1 MERIIRGKRN
11 LRGEIEVPGDES
23 ISHRA
28 VILGSIASGTSEIWG
43 LSTSMD
49 VRRTIGAMKK
59 IGVSIVEKE
68 GETHIGGRGI
78 TGLLQKKQQG
88 PLEIECGNSETTAR
102 LLIGLLCGAGFNVRL
117 SGNASLSK
125 CPMNSVVEP
134 MKKIG
139 AHISSNNGF
148 LPVEISGKR
157 LFPFRYELPA
167 ASAEVKTAFVLAALL
182 IPGNSVLI
190 ERQETRDHT
199 ERLLRAMDGELM
211 EMNLIHGKNIFIS
224 GRKELSPLETRIPGD
239 ISSAAFFIAA
249 ALVSHRSEITMKNIL
264 VKRARFHI
272 IEVFKRMGADI
283 EVDIIDEFPEPLGNI
298 RVKSSV
304 LRGTTIGGVEIPL
317 IIDEIPALASA
328 ACFAKG
334 KTTVR
339 GASELRLRGSD
350 RIKGIVDMVRGF
362 GGEIEEHDDGFTL
375 TGKKGL
381 QPGVIENCEDNLLA
395 MAASIIGNSIK
406 GETRIKNAQCVDV
419 SFPGYFELFERVTS
433 STQRQKKS
441 HRKT

>member
-1 MERIIRGKRN
+1 MERIIRGKGN
-11 LRGEIEVPGDES
+11 LRGEIEVPGDKS

-28 VILGSIASGTSEIWG
+28 VILGSIASGTSKILG

-49 VRRTIGAMKK
+49 VRRTIEAMKK
-59 IGVSIVEKE
+59 IGVSIEEKE
-68 GETHIGGRGI
+68 GETLIGGHGI
-78 TGLLQKKQQG
+78 IGFLQKKQQE
-88 PLEIECGNSETTAR
+88 PLEIACGNSETTAR
-102 LLIGLLCGAGFNVRL
+102 LLIGLLCGAGFHARF

-125 CPMNSVVEP
+125 RPMNGVVEP
-134 MKKIG
+134 MKEIG

-157 LFPFRYELPA
+157 LFPFRYELQV
-167 ASAEVKTAFVLAALL
+167 ASAEVKTALVFTALF

-199 ERLLRAMDGELM
+199 ERLLRAMDGELK
-211 EMNLIHGKNIFIS
+211 EMNLIQGKNIYIS
-224 GRKELSPLETRIPGD
+224 GMKELSPLEMRIPGD

-249 ALVSHRSEITMKNIL
+249 ALVSQSSEITMKNIFL
-264 VKRARFHI
+264 NRARSHI
-272 IEVFKRMGADI
+272 IEVFRRMGADI
-283 EVDIIDEFPEPLGNI
+283 EVEIVDEFPEPMGNI
-298 RVKSSV
+298 RVRSSG
-304 LRGTTIGGVEIPL
+304 LRGTTVGSVEIPL
-317 IIDEIPALASA
+317 IIDEIPAIASA

-339 GASELRLRGSD
+339 GASELRFKESD

-362 GGEIEEHDDGFTL
+362 GGEIEEYDDGFTV

-381 QPGVIENCEDNLLA
+381 QPGVIESCNDHRLA

-419 SFPGYFELFERVTS
+419 SFPRYFELFERVLS
-433 STQRQKKS
+433 SANIPKKIS
-441 HRKT
+441 P